1 MLVGTS
7 TAPSVATMTV
17 LPIHITWCLQV
28 HLRPQAVSDT
38 FDRYVILRDKYD
50 AQGLYVNCPTL
61 CADLVRGVGGAGYM
75 LPQGSL
81 EEYQRTFARS

>member
-1 MLVGTS
+1 MVFAGTPKAS
-7 TAPSVATMTV
+7 GGN
-17 LPIHITWCLQV
+17 
-28 HLRPQAVSDT
+28 SDT